1 MARLTPIKITNP
13 NNSDYIID
21 ETVEYFA
28 NLNTIEVRLPS
39 LSVDEGNLVN
49 IPVKVFTNGERLG
62 ALQLAMKFDTTL
74 LAFKGV
80 IAEEKVGNWMS
91 FVNPNSGV
99 IEWGGY
105 DVTNNE
111 HLLNNEEQVLTLQFQ
126 ALKPKADW
134 NKSPLYVTRKFAGN
148 STATDLNITPTD
160 GRVEIKRIKNPNSL
174 TDDAVA
180 TILVSP
186 NPTTGEITVQFSVP
200 KDGETMVALYDQNG
214 RKIYTVVE
222 GNIPK
227 GIYTY
232 KANISDFKAGM
243 YVANLSTGEFKT
255 YSKLILN

>member
-21 ETVEYFA
+21 ETVEYLA

-80 IAEEKVGNWMS
+80 IANETVGNWMS

-99 IEWGGY
+99 VEWGGY

-134 NKSPLYVTRKFAGN
+134 NTSPLYVTRKFAGN

-160 GRVEIKRIKNPNSL
+160 GRIEVMRMANPNSL
-174 TDDAVA
+174 RDDAVA
-180 TILVSP
+180 TILVNP
-186 NPTTGEITVQFSVP
+186 NPTTGEITIQFSVP
-200 KDGETMVALYDQNG
+200 KDGQTMVALYDQSG

-232 KANISDFKAGM
+232 KANISDFKAGL
-243 YVANLSTGEFKT
+243 YTVNLTTSGFK
-255 YSKLILN
+255 SFNKIILN

>member
-21 ETVEYFA
+21 ETVEYLA

-49 IPVKVFTNGERLG
+49 IPIKVFTNGERLG
-62 ALQLAMKFDTTL
+62 ALQLAMRFDTTL

-99 IEWGGY
+99 VEWGGY
-105 DVTNNE
+105 DVSNNE
-111 HLLNNEEQVLTLQFQ
+111 HLLDNEEQVLTLQFQ
-126 ALKPKADW
+126 ALKPKVDW
-134 NKSPLYVTRKFAGN
+134 NVSPLYVTRKFAGN

-160 GRVEIKRIKNPNSL
+160 GRVENKRIKNPNAIQ
-174 TDDAVA
+174 DDAVA
-180 TILVSP
+180 VIQVSP
-186 NPTTGEITVQFSVP
+186 NPTTGDITIQFAIP
-200 KDGETMVALYDQNG
+200 EDGQTMVALYDQNG

-222 GNIPK
+222 GNMPK

-232 KANISDFKAGM
+232 KANISEFKAGM
-243 YVANLSTGEFKT
+243 YVANLNTGDYKAFNKI
-255 YSKLILN
+255 ILN

>member
-21 ETVEYFA
+21 ETVEYLA

-49 IPVKVFTNGERLG
+49 IPIKVFTNGERLG
-62 ALQLAMKFDTTL
+62 ALQIAMRFDTTL
-74 LAFKGV
+74 LTFKGV
-80 IAEEKVGNWMS
+80 ITEEKVGNWMS

-99 IEWGGY
+99 VEWGGY

-111 HLLNNEEQVLTLQFQ
+111 HLLDNEEQVLTLQFQ
-126 ALKPKADW
+126 ALKPKSDW
-134 NKSPLYVTRKFAGN
+134 NTSPLYVTRKFAGN
-148 STATDLNITPTD
+148 STASDLNIKPTE
-160 GRVEIKRIKNPNSL
+160 GRIEVMKMNNLYKLQDEAI
-174 TDDAVA
+174 A
-180 TILVSP
+180 TILVNP
-186 NPTTGEITVQFSVP
+186 NPTTGEITIQFSVP
-200 KDGETMVALYDQNG
+200 KDGQTIVALYDQSG
-214 RKIYTVVE
+214 KKIYTVIE

-243 YVANLSTGEFKT
+243 YVANLSTSDYKT
-255 YSKLILN
+255 YSKIILN

>member
-21 ETVEYFA
+21 ETVEYLA

-49 IPVKVFTNGERLG
+49 IPVRVFTNGERLG

-91 FVNPNSGV
+91 FVNPNNGV
-99 IEWGGY
+99 VEWGGY

-160 GRVEIKRIKNPNSL
+160 GRIEVMRMTNPYSL
-174 TDDAVA
+174 HDDAVA
-180 TILVSP
+180 TILVNP
-186 NPTTGEITVQFSVP
+186 NPTTGEITIQFSVP
-200 KDGETMVALYDQNG
+200 KDGQTMVALYDQNG

-232 KANISDFKAGM
+232 KANISDFKAGL
-243 YVANLSTGEFKT
+243 YTANLVTSEFKS
-255 YSKLILN
+255 YNKIILN

>member
-91 FVNPNSGV
+91 FVNPNS
-99 IEWGGY
+99 
-105 DVTNNE
+105 
-111 HLLNNEEQVLTLQFQ
+111 
-126 ALKPKADW
+126 
-134 NKSPLYVTRKFAGN
+134 
-148 STATDLNITPTD
+148 
-160 GRVEIKRIKNPNSL
+160 
-174 TDDAVA
+174 
-180 TILVSP
+180 
-186 NPTTGEITVQFSVP
+186 
-200 KDGETMVALYDQNG
+200 
-214 RKIYTVVE
+214 
-222 GNIPK
+222 
-227 GIYTY
+227 
-232 KANISDFKAGM
+232 
-243 YVANLSTGEFKT
+243 
-255 YSKLILN
+255 